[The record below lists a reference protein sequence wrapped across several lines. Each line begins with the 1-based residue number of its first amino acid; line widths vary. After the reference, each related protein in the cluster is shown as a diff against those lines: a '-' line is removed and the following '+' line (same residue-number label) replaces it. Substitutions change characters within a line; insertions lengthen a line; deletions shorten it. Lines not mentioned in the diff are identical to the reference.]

1 MPVAGEP
8 AKQSHVLAP
17 ARTRRVVSEWSDW
30 YVYRIDAPPMGP
42 LSAKAVAEAILAG
55 ALPPD
60 CWVCAPGGSRWL
72 RATTVPVIAGLLEG
86 VPTRRHASGTRMVT
100 SPMPSS
106 PTVATARPPMDS
118 ALPRKL
124 DETVRVENES
134 DPEVSP
140 EPPTM
145 RSGRPRGPD
154 GFPIPAPPPSSS
166 SPPPPSGRRGGRD
179 TLESPVDESSRKKTL
194 GG

>member
-1 MPVAGEP
+1 
-8 AKQSHVLAP
+8 
-17 ARTRRVVSEWSDW
+17 
-30 YVYRIDAPPMGP
+30 MGP

-55 ALPPD
+55 TLPPD

-72 RATTVPVIAGLLEG
+72 CATAVPVIARLIEG
-86 VPTRRHASGTRMVT
+86 IPTRRHASGTRLVT

-106 PTVATARPPMDS
+106 PTVTT
-118 ALPRKL
+118 PREH
-124 DETVRVENES
+124 DETVQMTDE
-134 DPEVSP
+134 PAPSP

-154 GFPIPAPPPSSS
+154 GFPIPPPPPSSS
-166 SPPPPSGRRGGRD
+166 SPTPPGHRVGDDTRD
-179 TLESPVDESSRKKTL
+179 TEESPFDERPRKTTL